1 MGVRFLGNAIL
12 AKEEQMRVWQII
24 DDSIVDQAFVTKE
37 GAAMRLLELVM
48 KSKNPHLVDLLRVE
62 EFEAK

>member
-1 MGVRFLGNAIL
+1 MKVY
-12 AKEEQMRVWQII
+12 QII
-24 DDSIVDQAFVTKE
+24 NDSIVDQAFATKE

-48 KSKNPHLVDLLRVE
+48 KSKNQHLIDLLRVE